1 MNNKIILSQ
10 NISIDS
16 DNYIRNSITL
26 NNSSYLQNLNGF
38 WFWFGIQTTNS
49 NLYSASGYTIGY
61 LYNDGNNSKSVG
73 NGTLIQIGYSPH
85 EYLTG
90 WGFSGSFSI
99 SDNQINI
106 TVGYIQ
112 DKNYISYLD
121 LTKDFNFWEMV
132 FFY

>member
-16 DNYIRNSITL
+16 NNYIKNSITL

-73 NGTLIQIGYSPH
+73 NGTLIQIGHSPH

-90 WGFSGSFSI
+90 WGFSGNFSI

-106 TVGYIQ
+106 TVGSIQ